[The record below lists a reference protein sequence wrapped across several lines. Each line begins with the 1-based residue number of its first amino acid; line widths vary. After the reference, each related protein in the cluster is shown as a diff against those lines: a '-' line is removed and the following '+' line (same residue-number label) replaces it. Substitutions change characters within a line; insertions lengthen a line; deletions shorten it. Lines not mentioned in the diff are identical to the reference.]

1 MCDLAAALRELY
13 DVFAR
18 VPRPDVIDG
27 CPHCVAPDEG
37 RRLLDEPI
45 RSLTPEALARY
56 AAKAMSTWGGV
67 DDFRYLLPRLLELAA
82 DDAFAYPDPEIVFG
96 KLEYGRWLEWP
107 AAERVAIER
116 FLCAWWRDTLA
127 SYPTLPS
134 ADTVLCSIAATGLD
148 LEPFLAEWA
157 ASDGPAAQAQLLEL
171 AAGRE
176 WRSSYWSGA
185 AAGRLDAWL
194 ERLGLG

>member
-1 MCDLAAALRELY
+1 MCDRAAALRELY

-82 DDAFAYPDPEIVFG
+82 
-96 KLEYGRWLEWP
+96 
-107 AAERVAIER
+107 
-116 FLCAWWRDTLA
+116 
-127 SYPTLPS
+127 
-134 ADTVLCSIAATGLD
+134 
-148 LEPFLAEWA
+148 
-157 ASDGPAAQAQLLEL
+157 
-171 AAGRE
+171 GRE